1 MLLYNSAAVFFGVYG
16 VYAMEFKAYYKTE
29 DNSKLHEA
37 QFKKI
42 KYGNAVVVALDITTG
57 MPLDSDCGAV
67 IDIDFD
73 ERVVEYSANYLSGEY
88 WCKIFFG
95 RELKDLP
102 YNTQL
107 MTYKKPSGDFG
118 IILPIVSDKYKC
130 VLRGAENSV
139 EAVLFSWAKGLTECH
154 APAFVYSEGK
164 NPFGM
169 IKECTYAAMEYMGTN
184 YKTIEEKSYPEIFE
198 YLGWCSW
205 DAMQIRV
212 DAEGITDKC
221 REFRE
226 KDIPVKWVLFDDM
239 WGEVH
244 DFYGAQYSNFQEMMS
259 MMKKSRLYSFHAD
272 PKRFPSGLGQFI
284 KQVNQMGCRVG
295 IWHPTTGYWFGIDP
309 QGPVYK
315 KLKESLYTTPRGS
328 VIHGYTKQDAYAFY
342 DSFHSYLKDCGADFV
357 KIDNQSMINRFYRYT
372 LPVGTVARN
381 IHEAMEESVG
391 KYFAN
396 NLINCMGMAAE
407 DIWNRPQ
414 SAVSR
419 CSGDFMPENNSWFV
433 GHILQCAYNSFM
445 LSPLY
450 YCDYDMW
457 WTDDE
462 QALKNCVLHAVS
474 GGPVYIS
481 DKIGRSR
488 PDVLYPLC
496 LDDGRILRCDRP
508 GMPAADC
515 LTNNPADQGRALVIQ
530 NVCRGTGVMAL
541 FNLSVDNYCVSSKI
555 SPCQIDGLSG
565 EKFLFFEFFSKDYF
579 ILGYNEWKDVTV
591 NSSND
596 IKLYN
601 IVALNDD
608 FTPIGISEK
617 MLAARTFGISDDGE
631 IEFYTS
637 GTFIFYKNDT
647 VCRYSVDKD
656 EKYLV
661 RDFMQTEI

>member
-1 MLLYNSAAVFFGVYG
+1 MLLHNSAAVFFGVYG

-169 IKECTYAAMEYMGTN
+169 IKECTYA
-184 YKTIEEKSYPEIFE
+184 
-198 YLGWCSW
+198 
-205 DAMQIRV
+205 
-212 DAEGITDKC
+212 
-221 REFRE
+221 
-226 KDIPVKWVLFDDM
+226 
-239 WGEVH
+239 
-244 DFYGAQYSNFQEMMS
+244 
-259 MMKKSRLYSFHAD
+259 
-272 PKRFPSGLGQFI
+272 
-284 KQVNQMGCRVG
+284 
-295 IWHPTTGYWFGIDP
+295 
-309 QGPVYK
+309 
-315 KLKESLYTTPRGS
+315 
-328 VIHGYTKQDAYAFY
+328 
-342 DSFHSYLKDCGADFV
+342 
-357 KIDNQSMINRFYRYT
+357 
-372 LPVGTVARN
+372 
-381 IHEAMEESVG
+381 AMEESVG